1 MAALLKKL
9 IKTLIKKRLKLIN
22 EFRRQVSKQVNTQS
36 KTLWSRVVTASK
48 VLLSISLVLT
58 FLSGKAY
65 ASDDEFVP
73 AYQNIDSY
81 EVESADKYFVRHQG
95 RNYYTSGK
103 KNGFRVQENNE
114 ESTDETIGIMT
125 FLIAPAT
132 IVYMNLE
139 GWWD

>member
-1 MAALLKKL
+1 MKLSIQAA
-9 IKTLIKKRLKLIN
+9 IK
-22 EFRRQVSKQVNTQS
+22 
-36 KTLWSRVVTASK
+36 K
-48 VLLSISLVLT
+48 VLLPIVAIM
-58 FLSGKAY
+58 FLSTSTAW
-65 ASDDEFVP
+65 AEDDEFVP
-73 AYQNIDSY
+73 AYQNVDSY
-81 EVESADKYFVRHQG
+81 DLESADKYFVRYQG

-114 ESTDETIGIMT
+114 ESTDETIGILT

>member
-1 MAALLKKL
+1 MQLH
-9 IKTLIKKRLKLIN
+9 
-22 EFRRQVSKQVNTQS
+22 TQAF
-36 KTLWSRVVTASK
+36 TRK
-48 VLLSISLVLT
+48 VLLPLVAMLSFSIGS
-58 FLSGKAY
+58 AW
-65 ASDDEFVP
+65 ADDDEFVP
-73 AYQNIDSY
+73 AYQNMDSY
-81 EVESADKYFVRHQG
+81 DLESADKYFVRYQG

-114 ESTDETIGIMT
+114 ESTDETIGILT